1 MKRVLILGCNELTKR
16 LLIELCKYQSYVS
29 GICLASRNKEDCDE
43 LRELALSMGVRVTTA
58 GIDVNNVEGAMMMVR
73 IFAPDMVVNLLPP
86 ELALSAMDLAIK
98 AKADYIDATL
108 FGVPDFPS
116 PISLLSKQFEKFKEF
131 QNNCN
136 TAVCGAGLVPGVAN
150 TIIRHAGLY
159 HFDKIDSIDIISVSG
174 EQKETTK
181 SKKKDI
187 DENLYSEDIKP
198 PLIPIKKATND
209 KKVFYI
215 DKGKVVEADPLSI
228 EGKSDGGSKVYLSSS
243 PMLTDLLKEFP
254 DAISVRYF
262 KLGKKP
268 PKEHIPPQKKID
280 FLKEMGLLSNVPVKV
295 NNVEVA
301 PIDLIAA
308 MLPKQADL
316 EIEKDENEK
325 AKGMASFE
333 IYITGQ
339 GKREGKEVTK
349 SYVIKGDNDEYY
361 EKNYNSAFEYLKGSA
376 LIAGVKLMCKDKW
389 KKPGV
394 FTPAAFDCNSYYEAF
409 VLEGI
414 EIKEGEGKRFN

>member
-1 MKRVLILGCNELTKR
+1 V
-16 LLIELCKYQSYVS
+16 
-29 GICLASRNKEDCDE
+29 
-43 LRELALSMGVRVTTA
+43 
-58 GIDVNNVEGAMMMVR
+58 
-73 IFAPDMVVNLLPP
+73 P
-86 ELALSAMDLAIK
+86 E
-98 AKADYIDATL
+98 
-108 FGVPDFPS
+108 FPS
-116 PISLLSKQFEKFKEF
+116 PISLLSKQFEKFSEF

-159 HFDKIDSIDIISVSG
+159 HFKKIDSIDIVSVSG
-174 EQKETTK
+174 EQKDTVK
-181 SKKKDI
+181 GKKKDI
-187 DENLYSEDIKP
+187 DTNLYSEDIKP

-209 KKVFYI
+209 RKVFYV

-228 EGKSDGGSKVYLSSS
+228 EGKSDAGTKVFLSSS

-280 FLKEMGLLSNVPVKV
+280 FLQEMGLLSNIPVKV

-308 MLPKQADL
+308 MLPKQADIEL
-316 EIEKDENEK
+316 EKDEDEK

-339 GKREGKEVTK
+339 SKRDEKEITK
-349 SYVIKGDNDEYY
+349 SYIIKGDNDECY
-361 EKNYNSAFEYLKGSA
+361 EKNYNNAFEYIKGSA

-409 VLEGI
+409 VMEGI
-414 EIKEGEGKRFN
+414 EIKEGEGKRF